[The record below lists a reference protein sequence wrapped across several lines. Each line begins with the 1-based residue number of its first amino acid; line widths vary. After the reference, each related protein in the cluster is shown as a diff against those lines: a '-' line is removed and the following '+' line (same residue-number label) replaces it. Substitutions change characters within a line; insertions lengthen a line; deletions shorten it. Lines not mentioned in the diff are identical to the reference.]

1 VPEVATQLDV
11 ALAAAATL
19 IATAFALSTWDRWL
33 RKRRPQEEAWTISL
47 VLFAIGSGAL
57 WWGFARGWSAASFR
71 TFYLTGA
78 ILNVPWL
85 ALGTL
90 SLVMDPTRV
99 RQLRTW
105 MIALSG
111 LATGVLL
118 AAPIKGPV
126 PSQTL
131 PEGRELFGI
140 WPRVLAAVGS
150 GVAAI
155 VIIAVAI
162 VTTYRF
168 ARQRTSPGRRVIG
181 NVTIAVGTLILSAS
195 GTLAGRLGEQ
205 RAFVV
210 TLLVGIAV
218 LFTGFLATAVPA
230 RRASRPGVQSHRR
243 PLRA

>member
-1 VPEVATQLDV
+1 VPEVPTQLDV

-33 RKRRPQEEAWTISL
+33 RRRRPQEEAWTISL

-57 WWGFARGWSAASFR
+57 WWGFVRGWSPGSFR
-71 TFYLTGA
+71 VFYLAGA

-90 SLVMDPTRV
+90 SLVIDAERV
-99 RQLRTW
+99 RRLRTW

-111 LATGVLL
+111 LATGVLIV
-118 AAPIKGPV
+118 APMRGTV
-126 PSQTL
+126 PSRTL
-131 PEGRELFGI
+131 PEGRELFGV

-155 VIIAVAI
+155 VIIGVAV
-162 VTTYRF
+162 VTTVRF
-168 ARQRTSPGRRVIG
+168 ARQRTTPARRVVG
-181 NVTIAVGTLILSAS
+181 NVVIAVGTLVLSAS

-210 TLLVGIAV
+210 TLLFGIV
-218 LFTGFLATAVPA
+218 LLFSGFLATAVPA
-230 RRASRPGVQSHRR
+230 TRRAATPALGAAAFR
-243 PLRA
+243 